1 MDRPTIDRDNIIER
15 FVLGQLTDAELDA
28 FLTYQLFHPEIKT
41 EVEALRAVAKTARGL
56 TPSRQVKWWQKRG
69 ILVGLPLLAVVLGVA
84 VWQLAGRGRQHDASP
99 APAAPQQ
106 KNAEPPAPA
115 LPADTTET
123 RPEPPTSHQIA
134 ADFRPNPHLEA
145 LLGPGR
151 FRGNADEQPAW
162 VKTPPAEQQCENGAT
177 TCRINLRGQLRG
189 DIEAIKQFRWLLF
202 SNKPADFTALR
213 PLQSGSFSTKNNP
226 DQTIG
231 IDAGISLRLAP
242 GLYYYLIED
251 AESGATYFTGKL
263 TVR

>member
-41 EVEALRAVAKTARGL
+41 EVEALRAVAKTTRGL
-56 TPSRQVKWWQKRG
+56 APSRQVKWWQKRG
-69 ILVGLPLLAVVLGVA
+69 IQIGLLLLTVVLGVA
-84 VWQLAGRGRQHDASP
+84 LWQLAGRGRQHDTS
-99 APAAPQQ
+99 PAAPQQ
-106 KNAEPPAPA
+106 QNTEPPTLITPG
-115 LPADTTET
+115 DTTET
-123 RPEPPTSHQIA
+123 HPPPPSSRQIA

-162 VKTPPAEQQCENGAT
+162 VKTPPAEQQCESAAT
-177 TCRINLRGQLRG
+177 MCRINLRGQLRG